1 MSRPGSL
8 LAAALLR
15 PVNLLT
21 PGAGLLFALTWAP
34 WWAFPLS
41 FVPYAIMVL
50 LTLRDPAFV
59 QRTALGAA
67 GGEAGVPID
76 WGEVRRELGRG
87 PWDPSLARISA
98 AEHNL
103 GHELAQAPE
112 GARSVLASTLAQV
125 RSATTMGLQLARRM
139 RSLDDALRGVAGMD
153 AGVSRREADEKRG
166 RASTAQDPTA
176 RKALLDAANAL
187 EESARTSDSLRSL
200 RERTA
205 AQLESLSAMLESVAV
220 RGVRLRVH
228 SDGGSA
234 EELGETLGAEMDAVR
249 ETLGVLESIDEPG
262 ADARRT

>member
-1 MSRPGSL
+1 MARPGSP

-34 WWAFPLS
+34 WWTFPLS
-41 FVPYAIMVL
+41 LLPYIVMVL

-59 QRTALGAA
+59 QRALGAA
-67 GGEAGVPID
+67 GGEAGAPVE

-87 PWDPSLARISA
+87 PWDASLARIAA

-103 GHELAQAPE
+103 GRELAQAPE

-125 RSATTMGLQLARRM
+125 RSAATMGVQLARRI
-139 RSLDDALRGVAGMD
+139 RSLDEALRGVAGMD
-153 AGVSRREADEKRG
+153 STNSRREAEEKRS
-166 RASTAQDPTA
+166 RAAMAQDPA
-176 RKALLDAANAL
+176 AQKALLDAAVAL
-187 EESARTSDSLRSL
+187 EEAARTSDSLRSL
-200 RERTA
+200 RDRTA

-234 EELGETLGAEMDAVR
+234 EELTETLGAELDAVR

-262 ADARRT
+262 VDARRT